1 MTKKLKKLKVK
12 QRNHLVAI
20 VMRKAVQKHKNRK
33 REEKG
38 YSPFDKEAKNQ
49 HQENQYE

>member
-20 VMRKAVQKHKNRK
+20 VMRKSVQKHKDRK
-33 REEKG
+33 REAKNKG
-38 YSPFDKEAKNQ
+38 Y
-49 HQENQYE
+49 ENE

>member
-33 REEKG
+33 REIKNKG
-38 YSPFDKEAKNQ
+38 YNDEAIVD
-49 HQENQYE
+49 

>member
-33 REEKG
+33 RE
-38 YSPFDKEAKNQ
+38 AKNQ
-49 HQENQYE
+49 HQENTNEQ

>member
-1 MTKKLKKLKVK
+1 VARKKKKEPK
-12 QRNHLVAI
+12 QRNWTVKHL
-20 VMRKAVQKHKNRK
+20 MRKGAQKHRNRK

-49 HQENQYE
+49 HKEY

>member
-1 MTKKLKKLKVK
+1 MSKKLKKLKVK
-12 QRNHLVAI
+12 QRNHLVVI

-38 YSPFDKEAKNQ
+38 YSPFDKEMKNQ
-49 HQENQYE
+49 HQENTNE

>member
-33 REEKG
+33 RQ
-38 YSPFDKEAKNQ
+38 AKQ
-49 HQENQYE
+49 THQEIEHEE

>member
-20 VMRKAVQKHKNRK
+20 VMRKSVQKHKDKK
-33 REEKG
+33 R
-38 YSPFDKEAKNQ
+38 EAKNKGYND
-49 HQENQYE
+49 EKTR